1 MIDAGTAALVAS
13 QSNGNGSV
21 VIAPQG
27 ASGRG
32 AEVLR
37 QTVNVPPTIRVAQG
51 GRMQVL
57 VARDVSF
64 ADVYA
69 LARR

>member
-1 MIDAGTAALVAS
+1 
-13 QSNGNGSV
+13 V

-27 ASGRG
+27 ASDVV

-64 ADVYA
+64 AEVYS